1 MFNMLLTQFVR
12 LFAASNAWL
21 VHLKENRLLLFDGT
35 AMHSAIPGDQQANPK
50 AGRRVTFMCVFW
62 PKGGFCASEVRS
74 AQSELIFYSQ
84 N

>member
-1 MFNMLLTQFVR
+1 MLLTQFVQ

-21 VHLKENRLLLFDGT
+21 VHPKENRLLLFDGT
-35 AMHSAIPGDQQANPK
+35 AMHSVIPGDQQANPK

-62 PKGGFCASEVRS
+62 PKGGFCASEVS
-74 AQSELIFYSQ
+74 AQLSQ